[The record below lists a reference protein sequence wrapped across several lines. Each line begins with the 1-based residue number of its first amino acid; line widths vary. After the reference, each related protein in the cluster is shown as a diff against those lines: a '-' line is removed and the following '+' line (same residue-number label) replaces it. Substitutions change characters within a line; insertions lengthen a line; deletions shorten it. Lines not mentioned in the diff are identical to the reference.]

1 MEQISL
7 QDFKKDVMTMLKQ
20 NFCEDS
26 TQSIWLKIKDK
37 MNDSKNSVFWTDVEY
52 YYNEISTRFE
62 AIILLETCNLALRSN
77 RIIQM
82 TKTQENMTALQYS
95 IYAKFFTKTD
105 CKYSCLFAGR
115 LYNQHKNNTRKDR
128 ELWAEKNDI
137 IIMML
142 KAGLTDMN

>member
-1 MEQISL
+1 MKQISL

-20 NFCEDS
+20 HYGEDS
-26 TQSIWLKIKDK
+26 TQRIWLKIKDK
-37 MNDSKNSVFWTDVEY
+37 MNDSKNSIFWTDVES
-52 YYNEISTRFE
+52 YYNEISTRLD
-62 AIILLETCNLALRSN
+62 AIYLLENCNLALRSN
-77 RIIQM
+77 KINQM

-105 CKYSCLFAGR
+105 CECSCRFADR

-128 ELWAEKNDI
+128 AMWAEKNDI

>member
-7 QDFKKDVMTMLKQ
+7 QDFKNDVMTMLKQ
-20 NFCEDS
+20 NYCEDS

-37 MNDSKNSVFWTDVEY
+37 MNDSNSVFWTDVETY
-52 YYNEISTRFE
+52 YKEISTRFE
-62 AIILLETCNLALRSN
+62 AIVLLETCNLALRSN

-95 IYAKFFTKTD
+95 IFAKFFTKTD
-105 CKYSCLFAGR
+105 CKYTCLFAGR
-115 LYNQHKNNTRKDR
+115 LYNQHKNNTRIAR

-142 KAGLTDMN
+142 KAGMTDVN

>member
-7 QDFKKDVMTMLKQ
+7 QEFKNDVMTMLKQ
-20 NFCEDS
+20 NYCEDS

-37 MNDSKNSVFWTDVEY
+37 MNDSNSVFWTDVETY
-52 YYNEISTRFE
+52 YKEISTRFE
-62 AIILLETCNLALRSN
+62 AIVLLETCNLALRNN

-95 IYAKFFTKTD
+95 IFAKFFTKTD
-105 CKYSCLFAGR
+105 CKYTCLFAGR
-115 LYNQHKNNTRKDR
+115 LYNQHKNNTRIAR

-142 KAGLTDMN
+142 KAGMTDVN

>member
-7 QDFKKDVMTMLKQ
+7 QEFKNDVMTMLKQ
-20 NFCEDS
+20 NYCEDS

-37 MNDSKNSVFWTDVEY
+37 MNDSNSVLWTDVETY
-52 YYNEISTRFE
+52 YKEISTRFE
-62 AIILLETCNLALRSN
+62 AIVLLETCNLALRNN

-95 IYAKFFTKTD
+95 IFAKFFTKTD
-105 CKYSCLFAGR
+105 CKYTCLFAGR
-115 LYNQHKNNTRKDR
+115 LYNQHKNNTRIAR

-142 KAGLTDMN
+142 KAGMTDVN